1 MATTTAQVRD
11 LLLPGLNAVFGDYP
25 LLDTEWSQI
34 FEKHTSKMGAERD
47 VEMKMLGLSQLRSEG
62 ASIQYDDMGERFVY
76 SYTHIELGLGFVITK
91 IAIEDNLYKAQF
103 SPGTKQLKN
112 SLAQTKEVLGA
123 NVLNYAMDTS
133 GQNNGGDGVPLL
145 STQHPLDV
153 GVNANTFA
161 IQSELNETALQDAI
175 VRIGRQRDAAGLLI
189 KIKPK
194 KLVIA
199 PELQFVADRLLHTA
213 ERVGTGDNDVNAIAS
228 RGMLSGGYVVNHYLT
243 NPRAW
248 YILTDAPEGLKYFQR
263 RPLETDMYVDFDT
276 DNLKTKATE
285 RMSFGFSNHR
295 AVVGCMP

>member
-25 LLDTEWSQI
+25 QLDTEWSQI
-34 FEKHTSKMGAERD
+34 FEKHTSKMQAERD

-62 ASIQYDDMGERFVY
+62 ASVQYDDMGERFTY
-76 SYTHIELGLGFVITK
+76 SYVHIELGLGFVITK

-103 SPGTKQLKN
+103 SPGTRQLKN

-123 NVLNYAMDTS
+123 NVLNYAMDPTVT
-133 GQNNGGDGVPLL
+133 GGDGVPLL

-153 GVNANTFA
+153 GTNANTFA
-161 IQSELNETALQDAI
+161 IQSELNETSLQDAI
-175 VRIGRQRDAAGLLI
+175 VRIGRQRDAAGLLV

-213 ERVGTGDNDVNAIAS
+213 ERVGTSDNDVNAIAS

-248 YILTDAPEGLKYFQR
+248 YILTDAPDGLKYFQR

-285 RMSFGFSNHR
+285 RLSFGFSNHR